1 MGKISTTRFG
11 EIEYKDEDV
20 IYFNNGIPAFEAE
33 HQFIIIGNE
42 EKSPFAFLQS
52 ITTKDLALAI
62 TDPFTFYHDYEFEL
76 DEQTKEKLEIND
88 VESIV
93 VWNILSIP
101 EDFKKTTINL
111 KAPVIINVVNKK
123 GKQIILKE
131 DFPIKAPLFKQEG
144 GK

>member
-1 MGKISTTRFG
+1 MGKIQNTRFG
-11 EIEYKDEDV
+11 EIEYKDDEV
-20 IYFNNGIPAFEAE
+20 IYFNNGIPAFETE
-33 HQFIIIGNE
+33 HQFIIVDNE

-76 DEQTKEKLEIND
+76 DEQTKEKLEIDD
-88 VESIV
+88 VKNVV

-101 EDFKKTTINL
+101 EEFQKATINL
-111 KAPVIINVVNKK
+111 KAPIIINIVNNK
-123 GKQIILKE
+123 GKQVILKE
-131 DFPIKAPLFKQEG
+131 DFPIKAPLFKG

>member
-42 EKSPFAFLQS
+42 EKNPFAFLQS
-52 ITTKDLALAI
+52 IMTKDLVLTI

-76 DEQTKEKLEIND
+76 DEQTKEKLEIDD
-88 VESIV
+88 VKNVV

-101 EDFKKTTINL
+101 EEFQKATINL
-111 KAPVIINVVNKK
+111 KAPIIINIANKK

-131 DFPIKAPLFKQEG
+131 DFPIKAPLFK
-144 GK
+144 K